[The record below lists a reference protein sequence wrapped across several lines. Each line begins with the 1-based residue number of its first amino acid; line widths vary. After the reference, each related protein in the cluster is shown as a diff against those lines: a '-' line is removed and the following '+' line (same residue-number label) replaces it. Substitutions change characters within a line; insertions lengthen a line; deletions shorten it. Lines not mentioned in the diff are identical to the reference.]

1 MYKKYG
7 QWKAGDTVFNRKFD
21 AMLHASKNNLKVKF
35 VYHDQVWEKFD
46 KTLLGKVPL
55 SMLYKERAQQL
66 RDSYQYLILNYSGG
80 ADSHNILMTFLNNN
94 IKLDEICVKWP
105 KALMD
110 GNLYTPNSV
119 DRSALNY
126 WSEWD
131 YSVKPT
137 LDWVSRVY
145 PNIKITIKDFIG
157 KVESI
162 DIASLF
168 DKIEHIRSGAML
180 QTASIS
186 DSDLVLAD
194 KSITTGHIYGIDKP
208 LLALGDNNRV
218 GMFFSDLAISPVIPG
233 VFDPENAECF
243 YWAPDLPLLT
253 FEMAYQASE
262 YYNINK
268 DKRNYLWKSNNTASN
283 GMINQFQNDVTKA
296 VCYDTWDNRFQA
308 DKPTK
313 ANRTD
318 KWFWFF
324 ESSEFETV
332 KNIYI
337 DNVKLRTDM
346 ITDDFKIASSD
357 GISGFKTM
365 TSSIFYFRTLDE

>member
-35 VYHDQVWEKFD
+35 VYHDQIWENFD

-105 KALMD
+105 KVLMD
-110 GNLYTPNSV
+110 GNLYTPNNV

-137 LDWVSRVY
+137 LDWVSRIHT
-145 PNIKITIKDFIG
+145 NIKITIKDFVG

-162 DIASLF
+162 DIESLF

-186 DSDLVLAD
+186 DSDLILAD

-218 GMFFSDLAISPVIPG
+218 GMFFSDLAISPVVPG
-233 VFDPENAECF
+233 VLDPENAECF

-268 DKRNYLWKSNNTASN
+268 YKRNYLWRSNNTASN

-324 ESSEFETV
+324 ENSEFETV

-346 ITDDFKIASSD
+346 ITDEFKIVSSD

-365 TSSIFYFRTLDE
+365 TSSVFYFRTLDE

>member
-35 VYHDQVWEKFD
+35 VYHDQIWEKFD

-105 KALMD
+105 KVLMD
-110 GNLYTPNSV
+110 GNLYSPNNV

-137 LDWVSRVY
+137 LDWVSRVH
-145 PNIKITIKDFIG
+145 PNIKITIKDFVG

-162 DIASLF
+162 DIESLF

-218 GMFFSDLAISPVIPG
+218 GMFFSDLAISPVVPG
-233 VFDPENAECF
+233 VLDPENAECF
-243 YWAPDLPLLT
+243 YWAPDMPLLT

-324 ESSEFETV
+324 ENSEFETV

-346 ITDDFKIASSD
+346 ITDEFKIASSD

-365 TSSIFYFRTLDE
+365 SSSVFYFRTLDE

>member
-7 QWKAGDTVFNRKFD
+7 QWKAGDIVFNRKFD

-46 KTLLGKVPL
+46 RTLLGKVPL

-105 KALMD
+105 KVLMD
-110 GNLYTPNSV
+110 GNLYSPNNV

-137 LDWVSRVY
+137 LDWVSRTH
-145 PNIKITIKDFIG
+145 PNIKITIKDFVG

-194 KSITTGHIYGIDKP
+194 RSITTGHIYGIDKP

-218 GMFFSDLAISPVIPG
+218 GMFFSDLAISPVVPG
-233 VFDPENAECF
+233 VLDPENAECF
-243 YWAPDLPLLT
+243 YWAPDMPLLT

-268 DKRNYLWKSNNTASN
+268 YKRNYLWRSNNTASN
-283 GMINQFQNDVTKA
+283 GMINQFQNDVTKS
-296 VCYDTWDNRFQA
+296 VCYNTWDNRFQA